1 MEVIIGL
8 RRYGDFTFFSF
19 CTGVFGVVY
28 DGYLSN
34 AEDEPEGTTPV
45 IVKTVKGNVHYAF
58 QFPFMIL
65 IQISNFKKTT
75 KKNQLVDQ
83 LSACKVRPDIVKY
96 QVDHKIKYWYGYQH
110 AMNLGLV

>member
-1 MEVIIGL
+1 MVPLNCSILYYAVQVIIGL

-45 IVKTVKGNVHYAF
+45 IVKTVKGNVQSYITMYF
-58 QFPFMIL
+58 
-65 IQISNFKKTT
+65 NFH
-75 KKNQLVDQ
+75 
-83 LSACKVRPDIVKY
+83 S
-96 QVDHKIKYWYGYQH
+96 
-110 AMNLGLV
+110 